1 MKNIFSKILLMLSM
15 CFIINA
21 NNKQYPVNSPNKIIS
36 KKPGTIGSFC
46 TENDDCSDSSFCCS
60 KSRCDIGF
68 VCATGLKLEG
78 DSCEFKYECASR
90 CCQSNHCAE

>member
-1 MKNIFSKILLMLSM
+1 MKGIFSKILHMISM
-15 CFIINA
+15 CLIINA
-21 NNKQYPVNSPNKIIS
+21 NTNQSNELNMITKAI

-90 CCQSNHCAE
+90 CCQDNHCAE

>member
-1 MKNIFSKILLMLSM
+1 MLSL

-68 VCATGLKLEG
+68 VCAPGLKLEG